1 MECDDE
7 SSEDEEDGADDMLAE
22 DEIDAAAAT
31 AAMDRN
37 LLDPLRQAGVDV
49 PQRRLTR
56 QQAWRLAHASGLS
69 SAPEDEMV
77 DPWDA

>member
-31 AAMDRN
+31 AR
-37 LLDPLRQAGVDV
+37 GG
-49 PQRRLTR
+49 
-56 QQAWRLAHASGLS
+56 S
-69 SAPEDEMV
+69 PEIHWGANSEYSFEQFFD
-77 DPWDA
+77 